1 MALTQ
6 IPGTSTGR
14 RPDGAA
20 PPVTSTNA
28 VVTVA
33 PRIEARLS
41 TLLAEER
48 RRWALIDPDLDPPL
62 EALERAVLGGG
73 KRLRP
78 TFCYWGFVAAGGDPD
93 TAAGDQM
100 ERVGAAFE
108 LLHAFALVHDD
119 VMDGA
124 PLRRG
129 RPTTHIDFT
138 ARHAE
143 GGWRGESRRFGEAV
157 AILVGDLA
165 HSYAESLVRGL
176 PGDAL
181 AIWNEVQIELM
192 MGQYLDVLR
201 TAAGRATTEQAD
213 RIARLKSGR
222 YTVERPLQLGA
233 AIAGATPEVMA
244 ALSAYGLPL
253 GIAFQMRDDVL
264 GAFGDPAVT
273 GKPVGDD
280 LREGKPTPMLG
291 IALERADAAQRR
303 ILDRAGDPDLDDIEV
318 GRIQDVLIDTGAL
331 AETQTRIVELTE
343 AAVAAVYHGP
353 FSRAVAHALVEL
365 AEFIA
370 GREV

>member
-6 IPGTSTGR
+6 IPGADAGPRSSPTTAAST
-14 RPDGAA
+14 A
-20 PPVTSTNA
+20 A

-48 RRWALIDPDLDPPL
+48 RRWSLVDPDLDPPL
-62 EALERAVLGGG
+62 EALERAVLAGG

-93 TAAGDQM
+93 SEAGDQM

-129 RPTTHIDFT
+129 LPTTHT
-138 ARHAE
+138 AFEQRHVE
-143 GGWRGESRRFGEAV
+143 GGWRGESRRFGEAI

-165 HSYAESLVRGL
+165 HSYAEGLVRGL
-176 PGDAL
+176 PPDAL
-181 AIWNEVQIELM
+181 AIWNEVQVELM

-222 YTVERPLQLGA
+222 YTIERPLQLGA
-233 AIAGATPEVMA
+233 AIAGASPAVLA

-264 GAFGDPAVT
+264 GAFGDPKIT

-303 ILDRAGDPDLDDIEV
+303 ILDRAGAPDLDEVEV

-343 AAVAAVYHGP
+343 AAVAAVYRGP
-353 FSRAVAHALVEL
+353 FRRDVAHVLVEL